1 MADPN
6 NVPQQAQQLTE
17 DLESKDK
24 ATSKKAS
31 ADVAKTNFDED
42 YEEAKQNSG
51 GSGSQSSDPNPV
63 NRQGGAKGTAGSD
76 SSTGG
81 GMSKDPSKI
90 DDIDSPG
97 DSDPDDYREMAK
109 ETAKGKADK
118 S

>member
-6 NVPQQAQQLTE
+6 NVPQEAQQLTE

-24 ATSKKAS
+24 ETSETAS
-31 ADVAKTNFDED
+31 SDVAKTNFDED

-51 GSGSQSSDPNPV
+51 GSGSQSSDSNPV
-63 NRQGGAKGTAGSD
+63 SRKGGAQGTAGSS

-81 GMSKDPSKI
+81 GMSKDAEKI

-97 DSDPDDYREMAK
+97 DSDPDDYRNMAK
-109 ETAKGKADK
+109 DTAKGKADK
-118 S
+118 